1 MANPNVHRYRGDSP
15 VELTRRVALSYRRL
29 AEQLTELL
37 AEHLPVDHRA
47 LEAVADLDRYWQ
59 NDNQG
64 NQLWVVPQ
72 LAPPGEDDL
81 LTTSEVAAQAYVS
94 PAAVRMWN
102 SRAKQGLDG
111 VRAID
116 TPDGPRFR
124 WGDVL
129 EYKKRRRARRAQ

>member
-1 MANPNVHRYRGDSP
+1 MTNPNVHRYRGDSP
-15 VELTRRVALSYRRL
+15 VERTRRVALSYRRL
-29 AEQLTELL
+29 AEQLTECL
-37 AEHLPVDHRA
+37 AEYVPATHPV
-47 LEAVADLDRYWQ
+47 LGVVANLDCYWQ
-59 NDNQG
+59 DDQQG

-81 LTTSEVAAQAYVS
+81 LTTAEVAAHAYVS

-129 EYKKRRRARRAQ
+129 EYKKRRRARRTR